1 MGHVLF
7 VEQIKSSSKLTP
19 KQKATLQSL
28 GLKGRGSK
36 IIRKDLRA
44 IRGMLNHL
52 QHLIVVD
59 RIEEKDASSQLKAKG
74 RKGTG
79 LKIIGKGAA

>member
-1 MGHVLF
+1 MEHVLF

-19 KQKATLQSL
+19 KQKATLRSL

-36 IIRKDLRA
+36 IVRKDLRA

-59 RIEEKDASSQLKAKG
+59 RIAEKDATSRLKLNG
-74 RKGTG
+74 RKGSG
-79 LKIIGKGAA
+79 FKIIGKGAA